1 MRFNNQY
8 KNLIDCFN
16 EIVLNRPKST
26 YCIKLFGKECPD
38 IDCDKCEYFVY
49 TIDLDTDDKKRKF
62 VLDILNKNLTY
73 PKGCGVCITNLCK
86 HTCTEY
92 LIKKYKIEI

>member
-1 MRFNNQY
+1 MRFKNKY

-16 EIVLNRPKST
+16 EIVLNKPKST
-26 YCIKLFGKECPD
+26 YCIKLFGEECPD
-38 IDCDKCEYFVY
+38 IGCDKCEYFVC
-49 TIDLDTDDKKRKF
+49 TKDFNTDDKKRKF
-62 VLDILNKNLTY
+62 VLDILKKNLTY
-73 PKGCGVCITNLCK
+73 PRGCGVCITNPCK